1 MRSVAQRA
9 HLLKIHFNNQ
19 FPFTRNVSK
28 MECFMLPNV
37 WCLSWMH
44 KNKMNSSSSFFG
56 GKNQAPGTKWNVI
69 ANSTENGI
77 CHAWIACAPAI
88 FSHSHSNHLPIAIGY
103 FCEFASK
110 AAATAAA
117 IAATLL
123 KFYTFRRSVQVH
135 CRHQNQLNHPTR
147 NHRVYSLITLKYMEI
162 LSACMRAEYTLL
174 VLQKFYL
181 ENCMPR
187 QMPHDDDCAD
197 DAVSIYKT
205 LLFYF
210 CRNENTLLKM
220 FLDNWRIAKRTE
232 TYVRM
237 VCSFRMH
244 SNIE

>member
-1 MRSVAQRA
+1 MCRKWNASCYQMSDAWA
-9 HLLKIHFNNQ
+9 ECTKIKWIRRRRF
-19 FPFTRNVSK
+19 
-28 MECFMLPNV
+28 
-37 WCLSWMH
+37 W
-44 KNKMNSSSSFFG
+44 

-103 FCEFASK
+103 FSEFASK

-123 KFYTFRRSVQVH
+123 KFDTFRRSVQVH

-220 FLDNWRIAKRTE
+220 FLNNWRIAKRTE